1 MDIEL
6 LGNSSGDL
14 VGKGSQKLGSWQEGD
29 VEVKNSKFIKMEE
42 EEK

>member
-6 LGNSSGDL
+6 LGNSSGNL
-14 VGKGSQKLGSWQEGD
+14 AGKGSQKLGSWQEGD
-29 VEVKNSKFIKMEE
+29 VEVKDSKFIKMEE